1 MIGHYE
7 RQPQCPDTLRKQW
20 RLLVEIPFLS
30 LLDPA
35 SELSNGLL
43 VEGSHNADLRVHK
56 DSAVGMQKKIVFLFT
71 GRLLLWLPD
80 RVCAIRS
87 TVSVLQR
94 YHNAYHPSLFLIHLL
109 AILSHLPIH
118 PLIHPLTSH
127 ILSYTISHM
136 LISLA
141 NKLSFLST
149 VV

>member
-20 RLLVEIPFLS
+20 RLLIEIPFLS

-43 VEGSHNADLRVHK
+43 VEGSHNADLRVSK
-56 DSAVGMQKKIVFLFT
+56 DTAMKKKIVFLFT

-87 TVSVLQR
+87 SVGVLKR
-94 YHNAYHPSLFLIHLL
+94 YYYYFKAL
-109 AILSHLPIH
+109 
-118 PLIHPLTSH
+118 
-127 ILSYTISHM
+127 
-136 LISLA
+136 
-141 NKLSFLST
+141 LSFHTS
-149 VV
+149 